1 MTGKLCSGSKRPHT
15 PIVSESQ
22 RGKFG
27 AELARRRR
35 GKRGKMP
42 GITQAELESH
52 LHEAGGKR
60 LPKRTTK
67 KTKAKRGKKR

>member
-1 MTGKLCSGSKRPHT
+1 MTGKLCAGKKHT
-15 PIVSESQ
+15 PIVSEKQ
-22 RGKFG
+22 RGLFG

-52 LHEAGGKR
+52 LHEAGGKK
-60 LPKRTTK
+60 LPKRSRKSSK
-67 KTKAKRGKKR
+67 KSKGRRK